1 MSIHKSRPI
10 GFFDS
15 GVGGISIFNEAAIRL
30 PYEKFLYL
38 ADSLNAPYGIKS
50 KEEIIDL
57 SLKNTD
63 LLINKGC
70 KMIVIACN
78 TATTNAID
86 TLREKYNIP
95 FVGIEPAVKPAI
107 LHSKVNRIG
116 VLATKGTLSSELFA
130 NSNQYAV
137 LNHTDIVEVEGKGL
151 VEKIE
156 SNCFDDSSFIT
167 ELKSLIQPF
176 IDKKVDYVVLGCT
189 HYAFLKPILYNI
201 LPENMKII
209 DAIEPVT
216 RQIKKLLI
224 DSSLDNDT
232 NQLNQHLFYSNKQPE
247 IIAHFIAEDHKT
259 KVKAEYLDF

>member
-1 MSIHKSRPI
+1 MSSHRSRPI

-15 GVGGISIFNEAAIRL
+15 GVGGISIFNQVATQL
-30 PYEKFLYL
+30 PKENFLYL

-50 KEEIIDL
+50 KEQIIEL
-57 SLKNTD
+57 SIKNTD
-63 LLINKGC
+63 LLINKGS
-70 KMIVIACN
+70 KMIVVACN

-86 TLREKYNIP
+86 KLRKKYDIP

-107 LHSKVNRIG
+107 FQSKVNRIG

-130 NSNQYAV
+130 NSNQYAL

-156 SNCFDDSSFIT
+156 SNSFYDPSFIT
-167 ELKSLIQPF
+167 KLKLLIQPF

-189 HYAFLKPILYNI
+189 HYAFLKPILFDLLPKNI
-201 LPENMKII
+201 KII

-224 DSSLDNDT
+224 DCSLENDT
-232 NQLNQHLFYSNKQPE
+232 YQYNQHLFYSNKQPG
-247 IIAHFIAEDHKT
+247 IIARFIAENLKN
-259 KVKAEYLDF
+259 KIKEEYLDF